1 MITFLWSNSYS
12 FHMIKE
18 QNEYKAVKWGF
29 NATTNDF
36 SKLHKF
42 EGKDKFGG
50 HTHTHT
56 HTQLLSVYKV
66 YRKSMKI

>member
-1 MITFLWSNSYS
+1 
-12 FHMIKE
+12 MIKE

-36 SKLHKF
+36 SKLHRF

-50 HTHTHT
+50 HTHTHILNCYQCT
-56 HTQLLSVYKV
+56 
-66 YRKSMKI
+66 KSTENL